1 MVVNMKGKHLASLH
15 DLTKEEIWQILKTA
29 ETLKIKQKTGE
40 KHELLYGKTLAM
52 IFQKPSTRTRVSF
65 EVGMK
70 QLGGHAL
77 YLSSTDLQ
85 LGRGETVGDT
95 GAVLSRYC
103 DGIMAR
109 VFSHD
114 NIIEL
119 CKHSSVPVIN
129 GLSDLLHPCQCLADL
144 ETILEKKQEFKGRKL
159 AFVGD
164 GNNVCHSLMFGSAKV
179 GMEMSVVCPKGY
191 EPNKEIEKL
200 ALEDGLKLEITND
213 PKKGV
218 DGADVIYT
226 DVWASMGKDK
236 EHDDRVKVFTPYQV
250 NEKLVSYAQDDCI
263 VMHCLPAHRGEEIT
277 NEVVDGPHSV
287 VLDQAENRNHAQK
300 AVMALLM

>member
-40 KHELLYGKTLAM
+40 RHELLYGKTLAM

-77 YLSSTDLQ
+77 YLSATDLQ

-119 CKHSSVPVIN
+119 CKHSTVPVIN

-144 ETILEKKQEFKGRKL
+144 ETILEKKQEFKGLKL

-179 GMEMSVVCPKGY
+179 GMEMTVVCPKGY
-191 EPNKEIEKL
+191 EPNKEIEEMAIK
-200 ALEDGLKLEITND
+200 DGLKLEITND
-213 PKKGV
+213 PKGV
-218 DGADVIYT
+218 QGADVIYT

-236 EHDDRVKVFTPYQV
+236 EHDDRVKVFMPYQV
-250 NEKLVSYAQDDCI
+250 NEKLVSKAQNECI

>member
-40 KHELLYGKTLAM
+40 RHELLYGKTLAM

-95 GAVLSRYC
+95 GAVLARYC

-119 CKHSSVPVIN
+119 CNHSTVPVIN

-179 GMEMSVVCPKGY
+179 GMDMTVVCPKGY
-191 EPNKEIEKL
+191 EPDKQIEKL

-213 PKKGV
+213 PKGV
-218 DGADVIYT
+218 QGADVIYT

-236 EHDDRVKVFTPYQV
+236 EHDDRVKVFKPYQV

-277 NEVVDGPHSV
+277 DEVVDGPHSV

>member
-85 LGRGETVGDT
+85 LGRGETIRDT
-95 GAVLSRYC
+95 GAVLARYC

-119 CKHSSVPVIN
+119 CKHSTVPIIN

-144 ETILEKKQEFKGRKL
+144 ETILEKKQEFKGLKL

-179 GMEMSVVCPKGY
+179 GIDMTVVCPKGY
-191 EPNKEIEKL
+191 EPDKQIEKM

-213 PKKGV
+213 PKGV
-218 DGADVIYT
+218 KGADVIYT
-226 DVWASMGKDK
+226 DVWTSMGNDK
-236 EHDDRVKVFTPYQV
+236 EHDDRVKVFKPYQV
-250 NEKLVSYAQDDCI
+250 NEKLVTHAQDDCI

>member
-1 MVVNMKGKHLASLH
+1 MKGKHLASLH

-40 KHELLYGKTLAM
+40 RHELLYGKTLAM

-77 YLSSTDLQ
+77 YLSATDLQ

-95 GAVLSRYC
+95 GAVLARYC
-103 DGIMAR
+103 DGIVAR

-119 CKHSSVPVIN
+119 CKHSTVPVIN
-129 GLSDLLHPCQCLADL
+129 ALSDLLHPCQCLADL
-144 ETILEKKQEFKGRKL
+144 ETILEKKQEFKGLKL

-179 GMEMSVVCPKGY
+179 GMDMTVVCPKGY
-191 EPNKEIEKL
+191 EPDKQIEKM

-213 PKKGV
+213 PKGV
-218 DGADVIYT
+218 KGADVIYT

-236 EHDDRVKVFTPYQV
+236 EHDDRVKVFKPYQV
-250 NEKLVSYAQDDCI
+250 NEKLVSQAQDDCI

-277 NEVVDGPHSV
+277 DEVVDGPHSV

-300 AVMALLM
+300 ALMALLM

>member
-40 KHELLYGKTLAM
+40 RHELLYGKTLAM

-95 GAVLSRYC
+95 GAVLARYC

-119 CKHSSVPVIN
+119 CKHSTVPVIN

-179 GMEMSVVCPKGY
+179 GMDMTVVCPKGY
-191 EPNKEIEKL
+191 EPDKQIEKL

-213 PKKGV
+213 PKGV
-218 DGADVIYT
+218 QGADVIYT

-236 EHDDRVKVFTPYQV
+236 EHDDRVKVFKPYQV

-277 NEVVDGPHSV
+277 DEVVDGPHSV

>member
-40 KHELLYGKTLAM
+40 RHELLYGKTLAM

-77 YLSSTDLQ
+77 YLSATDLQ

-95 GAVLSRYC
+95 GAVLARYC
-103 DGIMAR
+103 DGIVAR

-119 CKHSSVPVIN
+119 CKHSTVPVIN

-144 ETILEKKQEFKGRKL
+144 ETILEKKQDFKGLKL

-179 GMEMSVVCPKGY
+179 GMDMTVVCPKGY
-191 EPNKEIEKL
+191 EPDKQIEKL

-213 PKKGV
+213 PKGV
-218 DGADVIYT
+218 KGADVIYT

-236 EHDDRVKVFTPYQV
+236 EHDDRVKVFKPYQV
-250 NEKLVSYAQDDCI
+250 NEKLVSQAQDDCI

-277 NEVVDGPHSV
+277 DEVVDGPHSV

-300 AVMALLM
+300 ALMALLM

>member
-1 MVVNMKGKHLASLH
+1 MKGKHLASLH

-40 KHELLYGKTLAM
+40 RHELLYGKTLAM

-95 GAVLSRYC
+95 GAVLARYC

-119 CKHSSVPVIN
+119 CKHSTVPVIN

-144 ETILEKKQEFKGRKL
+144 ETILEKKQEFKGLKL

-179 GMEMSVVCPKGY
+179 GMDMTVVCPKGY
-191 EPNKEIEKL
+191 EPDKQIEKM

-213 PKKGV
+213 PKGV
-218 DGADVIYT
+218 KGADVIYT

-236 EHDDRVKVFTPYQV
+236 EHDDRVKVFKPYQV
-250 NEKLVSYAQDDCI
+250 NEKLVSQAQDDCI

-277 NEVVDGPHSV
+277 DEVVDGPHSV

>member
-29 ETLKIKQKTGE
+29 ETLKIRQKTGE

-95 GAVLSRYC
+95 GAVLARYC

-119 CKHSSVPVIN
+119 CKHSTVPVIN

-144 ETILEKKQEFKGRKL
+144 ETILEKKQEFKGLKL

-179 GMEMSVVCPKGY
+179 GMEMTVVCPKGY
-191 EPNKEIEKL
+191 EPDKQIEKL

-213 PKKGV
+213 PKGV
-218 DGADVIYT
+218 NGADVIYT
-226 DVWASMGKDK
+226 DVWASMGKDT
-236 EHDDRVKVFTPYQV
+236 EHDDRVKIFKPYQV
-250 NEKLVSYAQDDCI
+250 NEKLVAQAQDDCI

-277 NEVVDGPHSV
+277 DEVVDGPHSV

>member
-15 DLTKEEIWQILKTA
+15 DLTKEEVWQILKTA
-29 ETLKIKQKTGE
+29 EILKIKQKTGE
-40 KHELLYGKTLAM
+40 RHELLYGKTLAM

-77 YLSSTDLQ
+77 YLSSTDIQ

-119 CKHSSVPVIN
+119 CKHSTVPVIN

-144 ETILEKKQEFKGRKL
+144 QTILEKKQDFKGLKL

-179 GMEMSVVCPKGY
+179 GMEMTVVCPKGY
-191 EPNKEIEKL
+191 EPDKNIEKL

-213 PKKGV
+213 PKGV
-218 DGADVIYT
+218 KGADVVYT

-236 EHDDRVKVFTPYQV
+236 EHEERVKIFKPYQV
-250 NEKLVSYAQDDCI
+250 NDKLLSQAQDDCI

-277 NEVVDGPHSV
+277 DEVVDGPHSV

>member
-1 MVVNMKGKHLASLH
+1 
-15 DLTKEEIWQILKTA
+15 
-29 ETLKIKQKTGE
+29 
-40 KHELLYGKTLAM
+40 M

-85 LGRGETVGDT
+85 LGRGETVRDT
-95 GAVLSRYC
+95 GAVLARYC

-119 CKHSSVPVIN
+119 CKHSTVPVIN

-144 ETILEKKQEFKGRKL
+144 ETILEKKQEFKGLKL

-179 GMEMSVVCPKGY
+179 GMDMTVVCPKGY
-191 EPNKEIEKL
+191 EPDKQIEKM

-213 PKKGV
+213 PKGV
-218 DGADVIYT
+218 KGADVIYT

-236 EHDDRVKVFTPYQV
+236 EHDDRVKVFKPYQV
-250 NEKLVSYAQDDCI
+250 NEKLVSQAQDDCI

-277 NEVVDGPHSV
+277 DEVVDGPHSV

>member
-40 KHELLYGKTLAM
+40 RHELLYGKTLAM

-77 YLSSTDLQ
+77 YLSATDLQ

-95 GAVLSRYC
+95 GAVLARYC
-103 DGIMAR
+103 DGIVAR

-119 CKHSSVPVIN
+119 CKHSTVPVIN
-129 GLSDLLHPCQCLADL
+129 ALSDLLHPCQCLADL
-144 ETILEKKQEFKGRKL
+144 ETILEKKQDFKGLKL

-179 GMEMSVVCPKGY
+179 GMDMTVVCPKGY
-191 EPNKEIEKL
+191 EPDKQIEKL

-213 PKKGV
+213 PKGV
-218 DGADVIYT
+218 KGADVIYT

-236 EHDDRVKVFTPYQV
+236 EHDDRVKVFKPYQV
-250 NEKLVSYAQDDCI
+250 NEKLVSQAQDDCI

-277 NEVVDGPHSV
+277 DDVVDGPHSV

-300 AVMALLM
+300 ALMALLM

>member
-40 KHELLYGKTLAM
+40 RHELLYGKTLAM

-95 GAVLSRYC
+95 GAVLARYC

-119 CKHSSVPVIN
+119 CKHSTVPVIN

-144 ETILEKKQEFKGRKL
+144 ETILEKKQDFKGLKL

-179 GMEMSVVCPKGY
+179 GMDMTVVCPKGY
-191 EPNKEIEKL
+191 EPDKQIEKM

-213 PKKGV
+213 PKGV
-218 DGADVIYT
+218 KGADVIYT

-236 EHDDRVKVFTPYQV
+236 EHDDRVKVFKPYQV
-250 NEKLVSYAQDDCI
+250 NEKLVSQAQDDCI

-277 NEVVDGPHSV
+277 DEVVDGPHSV

>member
-95 GAVLSRYC
+95 GAVLARYC

-119 CKHSSVPVIN
+119 CKHSTVPVIN

-144 ETILEKKQEFKGRKL
+144 ETILEKKQEFKGLKL

-179 GMEMSVVCPKGY
+179 GMDMTVVCPKGY
-191 EPNKEIEKL
+191 EPDKQIEKM

-213 PKKGV
+213 PKGV
-218 DGADVIYT
+218 KGADVIYT

-236 EHDDRVKVFTPYQV
+236 EHDDRVKVFKPYQV
-250 NEKLVSYAQDDCI
+250 NEKLVSQAQDDCI

-277 NEVVDGPHSV
+277 DEVVDGPHSV

-300 AVMALLM
+300 ALMALLM

>member
-40 KHELLYGKTLAM
+40 RHELLYGKTLAM

-95 GAVLSRYC
+95 GAVLARYC

-114 NIIEL
+114 NIVEL
-119 CKHSSVPVIN
+119 CKHSTVPVIN

-144 ETILEKKQEFKGRKL
+144 ETILEKKQEFKGLKL

-179 GMEMSVVCPKGY
+179 GMEMTVVCPKGY
-191 EPNKEIEKL
+191 EPDKQIEKM

-213 PKKGV
+213 PKGV
-218 DGADVIYT
+218 KGADVIYT

-236 EHDDRVKVFTPYQV
+236 EHDDRVKIFKPYQV
-250 NEKLVSYAQDDCI
+250 NEKLVSQAQDDCI

-277 NEVVDGPHSV
+277 DEVVDGPHSV

>member
-40 KHELLYGKTLAM
+40 RHELLYGKTLAM

-77 YLSSTDLQ
+77 YLSATDLQ

-95 GAVLSRYC
+95 GAVLARYC
-103 DGIMAR
+103 DGIVAR

-119 CKHSSVPVIN
+119 CKHSTVPVIN
-129 GLSDLLHPCQCLADL
+129 ALSDLLHPCQCLADL
-144 ETILEKKQEFKGRKL
+144 ETILEKKQEFKGLKL

-179 GMEMSVVCPKGY
+179 GMDMTVVCPKGY
-191 EPNKEIEKL
+191 EPDKQIEKL

-213 PKKGV
+213 PKGV
-218 DGADVIYT
+218 KGADVIYT

-236 EHDDRVKVFTPYQV
+236 EHDDRVKVFKPYQV
-250 NEKLVSYAQDDCI
+250 NEKLVSQAQDDCI

-277 NEVVDGPHSV
+277 DEVVDGPHSV

-300 AVMALLM
+300 ALMALLM

>member
-119 CKHSSVPVIN
+119 CKHSTVPVIN

-144 ETILEKKQEFKGRKL
+144 ETILEKKQEFKGLKL

-179 GMEMSVVCPKGY
+179 GMEMTVICPKGY
-191 EPNKEIEKL
+191 EPDKQIEKL
-200 ALEDGLKLEITND
+200 ALEDGLKLEVTND
-213 PKKGV
+213 PKGV
-218 DGADVIYT
+218 KDADEIYT

-236 EHDDRVKVFTPYQV
+236 EHEDRVKIFKPYQV
-250 NEKLVSYAQDDCI
+250 NEKLISQAQDDCI

>member
-1 MVVNMKGKHLASLH
+1 MKGKHLASLH

-40 KHELLYGKTLAM
+40 RHELLYGKTLAM

-77 YLSSTDLQ
+77 YLSATDLQ

-95 GAVLSRYC
+95 GAVLARYC
-103 DGIMAR
+103 DGIVAR

-119 CKHSSVPVIN
+119 CKHSTVPVIN
-129 GLSDLLHPCQCLADL
+129 ALSDLLHPCQCLADL
-144 ETILEKKQEFKGRKL
+144 ETILEKKQDFKGLKL

-179 GMEMSVVCPKGY
+179 GMDMTVVCPKGY
-191 EPNKEIEKL
+191 EPDKQIEKL

-213 PKKGV
+213 PKGV
-218 DGADVIYT
+218 KGADVIYT

-236 EHDDRVKVFTPYQV
+236 EHDDRVKVFKPYQV
-250 NEKLVSYAQDDCI
+250 NEKLVSQAQDDCI

-277 NEVVDGPHSV
+277 DDVVDGPHSV

-300 AVMALLM
+300 ALMALLM

>member
-40 KHELLYGKTLAM
+40 RHELLYGKTLAM

-95 GAVLSRYC
+95 GAVLARYC

-119 CKHSSVPVIN
+119 CKHSNVPVIN

-144 ETILEKKQEFKGRKL
+144 ETILEKKQEFKGLKL

-179 GMEMSVVCPKGY
+179 GMDMTVVCPKGY
-191 EPNKEIEKL
+191 EPDKQIEKM
-200 ALEDGLKLEITND
+200 ALEDGLKFEITND
-213 PKKGV
+213 PKGV
-218 DGADVIYT
+218 KGADVIYT

-236 EHDDRVKVFTPYQV
+236 EHDDRVKVFKPYQV
-250 NEKLVSYAQDDCI
+250 NEKLVSQAQDDCI

-277 NEVVDGPHSV
+277 DEVVDGPHSV

>member
-40 KHELLYGKTLAM
+40 RHELLYGKTLAM

-77 YLSSTDLQ
+77 YLSATDLQ

-95 GAVLSRYC
+95 GAVLARYC
-103 DGIMAR
+103 DGIVAR

-119 CKHSSVPVIN
+119 CKHSTVPVIN
-129 GLSDLLHPCQCLADL
+129 ALSDLLHPCQCLADL
-144 ETILEKKQEFKGRKL
+144 ETILEKKQEFKGLKL

-179 GMEMSVVCPKGY
+179 GMDMTVVCPKGY
-191 EPNKEIEKL
+191 EPDKQIEKM

-213 PKKGV
+213 PKGV
-218 DGADVIYT
+218 KGADVIYT

-236 EHDDRVKVFTPYQV
+236 EHDDRVKVFKPYQV
-250 NEKLVSYAQDDCI
+250 NEKLVSQAQDDCI

-277 NEVVDGPHSV
+277 DEVVDGPHSV

-300 AVMALLM
+300 ALMALLM

>member
-40 KHELLYGKTLAM
+40 RHELLYGKTLAM

-95 GAVLSRYC
+95 GAVLARYC

-119 CKHSSVPVIN
+119 CKHSTVPVIN

-144 ETILEKKQEFKGRKL
+144 ETILEKKQEFKGLKL

-179 GMEMSVVCPKGY
+179 GMDMTVVCPKGY
-191 EPNKEIEKL
+191 EPDKQIEKM

-213 PKKGV
+213 PKGV
-218 DGADVIYT
+218 KGADVIYT

-236 EHDDRVKVFTPYQV
+236 EHEDRVKVFKPYQV
-250 NEKLVSYAQDDCI
+250 NEKLVSQAQDDCI

-277 NEVVDGPHSV
+277 DEVVDGPHSV

>member
-77 YLSSTDLQ
+77 YLSATDLQ

-119 CKHSSVPVIN
+119 CKHSTVPVIN

-144 ETILEKKQEFKGRKL
+144 ETILEKKQEFKGLKL

-179 GMEMSVVCPKGY
+179 GMEMTVVCPKGY
-191 EPNKEIEKL
+191 EPDKQIEKL

-213 PKKGV
+213 PKGV
-218 DGADVIYT
+218 NGADVIYT

-236 EHDDRVKVFTPYQV
+236 EHDDRVKVFKPYQV
-250 NEKLVSYAQDDCI
+250 NEKLVSQAQDDCI

-277 NEVVDGPHSV
+277 DEVVDGPHSV

>member
-95 GAVLSRYC
+95 GAVLARYC

-119 CKHSSVPVIN
+119 CKHSTVPVIN

-144 ETILEKKQEFKGRKL
+144 ETILEKKQEFKGLKL

-179 GMEMSVVCPKGY
+179 GMDMTVVCPKGY
-191 EPNKEIEKL
+191 EPDKQIEKM

-213 PKKGV
+213 PKGV
-218 DGADVIYT
+218 KGADVIYT

-236 EHDDRVKVFTPYQV
+236 EHDDRVKVFKPYQV
-250 NEKLVSYAQDDCI
+250 NEKLVSQAQDDCI

-277 NEVVDGPHSV
+277 DEVVDGPHSV

>member
-95 GAVLSRYC
+95 GAVLARYC

-119 CKHSSVPVIN
+119 CKHSTVPVIN

-144 ETILEKKQEFKGRKL
+144 ETILEKKQEFKGLKL

-179 GMEMSVVCPKGY
+179 GMEMTVVCPKGY
-191 EPNKEIEKL
+191 EPDKQIEKL

-213 PKKGV
+213 PKGV
-218 DGADVIYT
+218 NGADVIYT
-226 DVWASMGKDK
+226 DVWASMGKDT
-236 EHDDRVKVFTPYQV
+236 EHDDRVKIFKPYQV
-250 NEKLVSYAQDDCI
+250 NEKLVAQAQDDCI

-277 NEVVDGPHSV
+277 DEVVDGPHSV

>member
-119 CKHSSVPVIN
+119 CKHSTVPVIN

-144 ETILEKKQEFKGRKL
+144 ETILEKKQEFKGLKL

-179 GMEMSVVCPKGY
+179 GMEMTVICPKGY
-191 EPNKEIEKL
+191 EPDKQIEKL
-200 ALEDGLKLEITND
+200 ALEDGLKLEVTND
-213 PKKGV
+213 PKGV
-218 DGADVIYT
+218 KDADVIYT

-236 EHDDRVKVFTPYQV
+236 EHEDRVKIFKPYQV
-250 NEKLVSYAQDDCI
+250 NEKLISQGQDDCI

>member
-77 YLSSTDLQ
+77 YLSATDLQ

-119 CKHSSVPVIN
+119 CKHSTVPVIN

-144 ETILEKKQEFKGRKL
+144 ETILE
-159 AFVGD
+159 
-164 GNNVCHSLMFGSAKV
+164 
-179 GMEMSVVCPKGY
+179 
-191 EPNKEIEKL
+191 
-200 ALEDGLKLEITND
+200 
-213 PKKGV
+213 
-218 DGADVIYT
+218 
-226 DVWASMGKDK
+226 
-236 EHDDRVKVFTPYQV
+236 
-250 NEKLVSYAQDDCI
+250 
-263 VMHCLPAHRGEEIT
+263 
-277 NEVVDGPHSV
+277 
-287 VLDQAENRNHAQK
+287 
-300 AVMALLM
+300 